1 MWRNWVNGI
10 LGLWI
15 TLLAFIGIP
24 FNAKA
29 ILMIITGLAIA
40 FLSFWKGASD
50 KVRKEISTPVEKQ
63 EVKTEDEEII

>member
-1 MWRNWVNGI
+1 MWKDWINGI
-10 LGLWI
+10 LGLWVV
-15 TLLAFIGIP
+15 LLAFIGIP

-50 KVRKEISTPVEKQ
+50 KVKKEISTPVESQ
-63 EVKTEDEEII
+63 EINTEDGEIV